1 MRLKEFSTP
10 KSAFKDA
17 NDIKAE
23 TIKRQQQKL
32 AEQQLTKQR
41 QKPVRL
47 TTRATRPQN
56 PQRIKPCELRT
67 ARAAG
72 HASTQVASAL
82 KNDA

>member
-1 MRLKEFSTP
+1 MRLREFSTP
-10 KSAFKDA
+10 KSVSKDT

-47 TTRATRPQN
+47 TTRATLPQKL
-56 PQRIKPCELRT
+56 QHTKPCELRT

-72 HASTQVASAL
+72 RAATQVASAL